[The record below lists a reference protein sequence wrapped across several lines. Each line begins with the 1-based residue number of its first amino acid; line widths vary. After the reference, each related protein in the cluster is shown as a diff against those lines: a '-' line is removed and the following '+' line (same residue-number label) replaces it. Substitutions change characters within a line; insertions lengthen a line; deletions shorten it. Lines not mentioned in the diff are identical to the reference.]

1 MTKYDYE
8 MIQYLGLCLFIAA
21 ALDTQHRIIEV
32 MKLDSVLVGVLEE
45 IGREIDSL
53 KR

>member
-32 MKLDSVLVGVLEE
+32 MKLDSVLEE